1 MLIPPFRDRFGE
13 TWVYVLLGWGGIL
26 GAYFGALTGVK
37 LALASTL
44 AGFLLILPL
53 VWYRIHHQSLSWG
66 PIRVV
71 FSLACVIL
79 LAAALALKLV
89 D

>member
-1 MLIPPFRDRFGE
+1 MLPFRGRFGE
-13 TWVYVLLGWGGIL
+13 TWAYLQLGWGGIL
-26 GAYFGALTGVK
+26 GAYFGATTGVK

-44 AGFLLILPL
+44 VGYLFILPW
-53 VWYRIHHQSLSWG
+53 VWNRFQGQSTSWG

-71 FSLACVIL
+71 FYLGSLL
-79 LAAALALKLV
+79 LVAAAQALRLV